1 MSDFERGR
9 PIEGSAPRGG
19 APHSTVTSRK
29 RDGSA
34 GARKEVLE
42 LNSAEHM
49 NGKDGK
55 DKRTYGRTPDG
66 TGEWFAVP
74 DA

>member
-1 MSDFERGR
+1 MSDFERER
-9 PIEGSAPRGG
+9 PIEGSEVRGG
-19 APHSTVTSRK
+19 APYSNVTSQK

-34 GARKEVLE
+34 DARKKVLE

-66 TGEWFAVP
+66 TGEWFATP
-74 DA
+74 AA